1 MKDLVLILSIA
12 VGTFLPFPI
21 HAESGTINDLPSRI
35 ELLSFSSL
43 WIPDQQF
50 LTGNE
55 QGKEVALTGELSLPQ
70 RQGKVPLVILM
81 HGSTGIS
88 AYIPYW
94 VRHLNEIGVA
104 TFVIDGFS
112 GRGLTEVGTNQ
123 AVLGRL
129 NFIIDIFRSL
139 AVLAKH
145 PRIDPDRIAVMGFSR
160 GGQAS
165 LFSAMKRFDKLW
177 NKSGT
182 SFAAYIA
189 FYPDCSTTYKD
200 DTAIAD
206 KPIRIFH
213 GTADNYDPIEP
224 CRSYVSRLKQAGHN
238 DVTLTEYP
246 NAPHNFDNPL
256 GAIPAAP
263 GKGHQSVRDCAIRE
277 GADGTLINA
286 ETGSPFSYDDQCV
299 KLGPLLGADPEA
311 REAARSEVT
320 QFLQAAF
327 GLH

>member
-1 MKDLVLILSIA
+1 
-12 VGTFLPFPI
+12 
-21 HAESGTINDLPSRI
+21 
-35 ELLSFSSL
+35 
-43 WIPDQQF
+43 
-50 LTGNE
+50 
-55 QGKEVALTGELSLPQ
+55 
-70 RQGKVPLVILM
+70 
-81 HGSTGIS
+81 
-88 AYIPYW
+88 
-94 VRHLNEIGVA
+94 
-104 TFVIDGFS
+104 
-112 GRGLTEVGTNQ
+112 
-123 AVLGRL
+123 
-129 NFIIDIFRSL
+129 
-139 AVLAKH
+139 
-145 PRIDPDRIAVMGFSR
+145 MGFSR

-189 FYPDCSTTYKD
+189 FYPDCSTTYKN

-286 ETGSPFSYDDQCV
+286 ETGRPFSYDDQCV

-320 QFLQAAF
+320 QFFKQPLGCTDLRIRRLSHQFGYAVLILVVSAF
-327 GLH
+327 GPAAPTAEQPETAQAFSEGRSQCLVRGCSG